1 MVKILLFVG
10 VYFLFVK
17 FSSAN
22 DTLLQKYFPVLH
34 QDSVWIKKADV
45 FEEKLKKITIQKD
58 EIYKDSVLFD
68 KETATYFLLEA
79 GLDSFI
85 LDFDTVKQTFGID
98 SLGGIIT
105 YNSKESLKRFMDK
118 LVRDSD
124 FKWVYLIKDN
134 NTIQGLTLIT
144 MYVQIKNKLFEQLNM
159 GSLFYALKLCHYKNK
174 LYLYN
179 FN

>member
-1 MVKILLFVG
+1 
-10 VYFLFVK
+10 
-17 FSSAN
+17 
-22 DTLLQKYFPVLH
+22 
-34 QDSVWIKKADV
+34 
-45 FEEKLKKITIQKD
+45 
-58 EIYKDSVLFD
+58 
-68 KETATYFLLEA
+68 
-79 GLDSFI
+79 
-85 LDFDTVKQTFGID
+85 
-98 SLGGIIT
+98 
-105 YNSKESLKRFMDK
+105 MDK